1 MDCSK
6 SLAIQ
11 RCYTSDPQS
20 NTHMLQLGPL
30 LLLFDP
36 VRLALPGLMLLLAS
50 HMKLCRSQPILCLRL
65 FLHTIQSICT
75 KKLSVTGNDIVH
87 SRAIYIII
95 VNGLCILGLKGGKAT
110 VVVWPLHIEPR
121 TRNVK
126 TEADGVLDPSLRQW
140 VKRWIQ
146 RCLHMMIAPS
156 MSEIGGRYAT
166 ACYSAPG
173 TRRTKASLDLP
184 WLTLC
189 TIWHRGRFLCLNLG
203 SYASASTLDKR
214 PVMDEGWFCWSLV
227 HLIIVVL
234 IPSLVDHGPGQR
246 RSPNENQTAH
256 SHGMLGS
263 LTFNRFCG
271 LMVEKK
277 KTAMW
282 DLRLL
287 RCLVGCNDCL
297 MATTKGRNFG
307 VIHKPEGSHNA
318 KVRHQER
325 HQMTLYNRYKNTVS
339 SKHKMLASTLSDLCT
354 AASSASGDCYAHTHI
369 SPAQAFQH
377 GRSSPRWSQL
387 ETAPLRSAL
396 FQQLASPW

>member
-1 MDCSK
+1 MLKCLASVMLPALPKAVGKPAQDVKLHDMQVSISRDSMISVKYTQLIATTHMCISCNIWIDVIYKYISIIIMFTCPKYPKVQNTFQTGQTFGHQESLRIQLKQLEQRRLITKLVALYSIDTVDWTKTTKICAHKKATTQTNLHPHKATTPDSMDCSK

-75 KKLSVTGNDIVH
+75 KKLSVAGNDIVH

-110 VVVWPLHIEPR
+110 VVVWPLHIEPS

-140 VKRWIQ
+140 VKRLIQ
-146 RCLHMMIAPS
+146 RCLHMMSAPS

-173 TRRTKASLDLP
+173 TRRTKASLNHSGPMQFLDLP

-189 TIWHRGRFLCLNLG
+189 TI
-203 SYASASTLDKR
+203 
-214 PVMDEGWFCWSLV
+214 
-227 HLIIVVL
+227 
-234 IPSLVDHGPGQR
+234 
-246 RSPNENQTAH
+246 
-256 SHGMLGS
+256 
-263 LTFNRFCG
+263 
-271 LMVEKK
+271 
-277 KTAMW
+277 
-282 DLRLL
+282 
-287 RCLVGCNDCL
+287 
-297 MATTKGRNFG
+297 
-307 VIHKPEGSHNA
+307 
-318 KVRHQER
+318 
-325 HQMTLYNRYKNTVS
+325 
-339 SKHKMLASTLSDLCT
+339 
-354 AASSASGDCYAHTHI
+354 
-369 SPAQAFQH
+369 
-377 GRSSPRWSQL
+377 
-387 ETAPLRSAL
+387 
-396 FQQLASPW
+396 